1 MCSGSLNVVKLF
13 ADRETEKDYQIY
25 MEYCDKSGYLADKIL
40 ERTNPVND
48 NEKLM
53 SYAYD
58 ILNGLNYIHQ
68 QGVIHADIK
77 TENVLT

>member
-1 MCSGSLNVVKLF
+1 
-13 ADRETEKDYQIY
+13 
-25 MEYCDKSGYLADKIL
+25 
-40 ERTNPVND
+40 
-48 NEKLM
+48 M

-77 TENVLT
+77 TENELT